1 MSDPIAEAKDKFI
14 QLWGEMGPQWG
25 VNKTMAQ
32 IHALLMVSDKPLSTD
47 EIMEDLHASRG
58 NANMN
63 LRGLI
68 GWGLVRRVVNK
79 GERREYFQCEKDV
92 WKIFCIVARERKRR
106 EIEPVIETLNECL
119 TMTDSQKQASP
130 LRSQIVALRDFLKMA
145 DMILGKVAQ
154 QDQNKMLPRLL
165 KLLASDSKN

>member
-1 MSDPIAEAKDKFI
+1 MTASIEQAKDRFI
-14 QLWGEMGPQWG
+14 QLWGEMGPKWG

-47 EIMEDLHASRG
+47 EIMRELNTSRG

-63 LRGLI
+63 VRGLI
-68 GWGLVRRVVNK
+68 DWGLVRRTAVK

-106 EIEPVIETLNECL
+106 EIEPVIETLKECL
-119 TMTDSQKQASP
+119 AMTDKEASP
-130 LRSQIVALRDFLKMA
+130 VRDQVTSLLEFLKTA
-145 DMILGKVAQ
+145 DVVLGKVAQ
-154 QDQNKMLPRLL
+154 QDQNKVLPRLL
-165 KLLASDSKN
+165 KLLQ

>member
-1 MSDPIAEAKDKFI
+1 MKTQTIEAKEKFI
-14 QLWGEMGPQWG
+14 QLWGEMGPKWG

-32 IHALLMVSDKPLSTD
+32 IHSLLMVSSKPLSTD
-47 EIMEDLHASRG
+47 EIMEELHISRG

-68 GWGLVRRVVNK
+68 DWGLVRRAAIK

-106 EIEPVIETLNECL
+106 EIEPVIQTLQECL
-119 TMTDSQKQASP
+119 SIAEKEASP
-130 LRSQIVALRDFLKMA
+130 VRDQITALLDFLKTA
-145 DMILGKVAQ
+145 DVVLGKVAQ
-154 QDQNKMLPRLL
+154 QDQSKLLPRIL
-165 KLLASDSKN
+165 KLLH

>member
-1 MSDPIAEAKDKFI
+1 MTSSVEQAKDRFI
-14 QLWGEMGPQWG
+14 QLWGEMGPKWG

-47 EIMEDLHASRG
+47 EIMQELNTSRG

-68 GWGLVRRVVNK
+68 DWGLVRRTAVK

-106 EIEPVIETLNECL
+106 EIEPVIETLKECL
-119 TMTDSQKQASP
+119 AITEKETSP
-130 LRSQIVALRDFLKMA
+130 VRDQITALLEFLKTA
-145 DMILGKVAQ
+145 DVVLGKVAQ
-154 QDQNKMLPRLL
+154 QDQSKILPRLL
-165 KLLASDSKN
+165 KLVG